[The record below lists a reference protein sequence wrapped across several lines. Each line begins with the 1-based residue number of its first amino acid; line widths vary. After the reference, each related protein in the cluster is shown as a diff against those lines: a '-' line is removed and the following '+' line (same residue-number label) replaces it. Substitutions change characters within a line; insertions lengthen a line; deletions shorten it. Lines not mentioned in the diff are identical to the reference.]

1 MIVSLC
7 ASNQRRMDPG
17 KNFVSMTTDVK
28 RACFYAPAT
37 RPVFIQIPSEDWQ
50 SGDEEMV
57 GQLNLSLS
65 GTRDAAMNWA
75 KTYSEFLISLGFIV
89 GQASPCNYHHLSR
102 GISVTVHGDD
112 FTSTGN
118 ETELRWL
125 DGRMKSRFDVK
136 TEILGPGKRHAKQI
150 QVLNRVLT
158 WNEDG
163 NSYEPDQRHA
173 EIIIQAMGVSK
184 AVSTPGTRE
193 D

>member
-1 MIVSLC
+1 MV
-7 ASNQRRMDPG
+7 
-17 KNFVSMTTDVK
+17 TTK
-28 RACFYAPAT
+28 RLDGVTLQPPQPLTIFPKDQNLEFYAPAT

-75 KTYSEFLISLGFIV
+75 KTYSEFLISLVFIV

-102 GISVTVHGDD
+102 GTSVTVHGDD
-112 FTSTGN
+112 FTFTDN

-125 DGRMKSRFDVK
+125 DGQMNSRFDVK
-136 TEILGPGKRHAKQI
+136 TEILGPGERRAKQI
-150 QVLNRVLT
+150 QVPNRVLT

-163 NSYEPDQRHA
+163 ISYEPDQRHA